1 MRKEDI
7 KFYIKT
13 YGFFLDFKKGLA
25 IKSAPT
31 TVKRGRNRAIKMKE
45 LDSLILPTLVTLK
58 QNMTLNSSDSH

>member
-1 MRKEDI
+1 M
-7 KFYIKT
+7 
-13 YGFFLDFKKGLA
+13 GFFLDFKKALA

-31 TVKRGRNRAIKMKE
+31 TVKRERNCAIKMKE

>member
-13 YGFFLDFKKGLA
+13 CVFLDFKKALA
-25 IKSAPT
+25 IKSKLT
-31 TVKRGRNRAIKMKE
+31 TVKRERNRAIKMKE